1 MNKKI
6 ALYVRTSTDKQE
18 KGLESQ
24 IRTLKAHCE
33 REGITDFEVFAD
45 EGVSG
50 TKDSRPGLN
59 RMLSAVRA
67 GTVDGVLVYSFSRF
81 ARSTRF
87 LVNMVEE
94 FRKLNVEFSS
104 YTEKVDTTTPAGKL
118 FLTMI
123 AAMAQFERD
132 VTAER
137 VRNGLANARAK
148 GKTLGRPKKR
158 QDAPI
163 LMLHHQG
170 TPAAEIATFLGI
182 SRGAVYRAIRAAFPD
197 RNTT

>member
-1 MNKKI
+1 MQKKI
-6 ALYVRTSTDKQE
+6 ALYARTSTDKQE
-18 KGLESQ
+18 KGLEAQ
-24 IRTLKAHCE
+24 IRTLKEYCE

-50 TKDSRPGLN
+50 TKDSRPELN
-59 RMLSAVRA
+59 RMLVAVRA
-67 GTVDGVLVYSFSRF
+67 GKIGQVLVYSFSRF

-137 VRNGLANARAK
+137 VRNGLKNAVAK
-148 GKTLGRPKKR
+148 GKTLGRPRKR
-158 QDAPI
+158 DDVAI
-163 LMLHHQG
+163 LTRHRAGAVVQ
-170 TPAAEIATFLGI
+170 AIATELGI
-182 SRGAVYRAIRAAFPD
+182 SRGAVYRAIRGA
-197 RNTT
+197 